1 VGRNQKEGERSRVLS
16 AHFSLRSFAMNSSR
30 STVLSLDMIKK
41 AEAIEN
47 LTRSLKQQM
56 KADR

>member
-1 VGRNQKEGERSRVLS
+1 
-16 AHFSLRSFAMNSSR
+16 MNSSR

-41 AEAIEN
+41 AEAIEM

>member
-1 VGRNQKEGERSRVLS
+1 
-16 AHFSLRSFAMNSSR
+16 MNSSG
-30 STVLSLDMIKK
+30 SAVLSLNMIKK
-41 AEAIEN
+41 AKAIEK